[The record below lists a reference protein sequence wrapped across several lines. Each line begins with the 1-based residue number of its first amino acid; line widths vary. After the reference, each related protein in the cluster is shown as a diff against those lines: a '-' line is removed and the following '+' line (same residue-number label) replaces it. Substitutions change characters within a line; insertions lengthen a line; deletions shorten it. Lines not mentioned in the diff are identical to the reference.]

1 MIPGHVESESQHTA
15 SAEGQ
20 AGHVVKV
27 EPVAQHLAKLTF
39 Y

>member
-15 SAEGQ
+15 S